1 MNILVLIPFTVVGIF
16 ILLALIWFMGY
27 EKGRKDAHE
36 FAVQMLCTSVTP
48 QRPKG
53 KWIKVDP
60 LGTGDEAYMCSACKT
75 GDWSVTVGEY
85 KFCPYCGAEM
95 SGGGE
100 E

>member
-1 MNILVLIPFTVVGIF
+1 MKMVIDIPKPIYDCVIGKTVLLSHVDRMCKAIEEG
-16 ILLALIWFMGY
+16 
-27 EKGRKDAHE
+27 
-36 FAVQMLCTSVTP
+36 TP
-48 QRPKG
+48 LTERPKG

-95 SGGGE
+95 DGGGKDE
-100 E
+100 DGKSL